1 MSFVVTGFLV
11 SFSLVLIFI
20 FLFRHEERK
29 GVRLFEH
36 ARKHADFFVLKT
48 AYTCNEY
55 VRFLRKDF
63 FQQTLH
69 FSFHTILRYI
79 LQCMVWTEKMVRRIM
94 RKNKII
100 AKNAE
105 RESTTLSKLEE
116 IALHKIESA
125 LTEEEKNAHREKIL
139 QGK

>member
-1 MSFVVTGFLV
+1 MNFVAIGFFV
-11 SFSLVLIFI
+11 SVSLVLIFI
-20 FLFRHEERK
+20 FLFRFEERK

-36 ARKHADFFVLKT
+36 IRKHADFFVLKT
-48 AYTCNEY
+48 AYTYNEF

-69 FSFHTILRYI
+69 FSFHMVLRYI
-79 LQCMVWTEKMVRRIM
+79 LQCMVWAEKMVRRIM